1 MLLTIALQVLTLIE
15 FVVQREL
22 AADCETVSGLV
33 PGNPTISTPRPTTE
47 IIFKKFR
54 QLHLVITNTRK
65 YIKVFLQEKL
75 TPLQQRLLSL
85 MEVPIEIYESL
96 ILKQRICT

>member
-1 MLLTIALQVLTLIE
+1 VI
-15 FVVQREL
+15 QREL
-22 AADCETVSGLV
+22 AVDCETVSGLV
-33 PGNPTISTPRPTTE
+33 PGNPSMKTPRPTTE
-47 IIFKKFR
+47 RIFKKFK
-54 QLHLVITNTRK
+54 QLHLVITNTKK